1 MVELA
6 DTGGLNPPGG
16 NPVRVRVPSRAPF
29 GATSAR
35 SGASR
40 VSDVSSELDLLIDLH
55 IDAERQGPGSDD
67 VTRRA
72 IALAGLRVSSGLA
85 IADIGCGTGAST
97 LVLAEDLDAR
107 VIAVDFLPAFLER
120 LDHEAQRRGVADR
133 VATLSA
139 SMDELAFEPESFDVI
154 WSEGAI
160 YNMGFA
166 AGVRQWRA
174 FLKPGGVLA
183 VSEITWLTDQ
193 RPAELEA
200 HWAEEYPEIATAS
213 AKIGILESAGYSPIG
228 YFPLPA
234 SCWLDHYYQPMQER
248 FASFLE
254 RHGNSAGARAIVD
267 AERHEIDLYERFS
280 SFVSYGFYIATRTA
294 V

>member
-1 MVELA
+1 M
-6 DTGGLNPPGG
+6 T
-16 NPVRVRVPSRAPF
+16 
-29 GATSAR
+29 
-35 SGASR
+35 
-40 VSDVSSELDLLIDLH
+40 SELDLLIDLH

-72 IALAGLRVSSGLA
+72 VALAGLRASSGLE
-85 IADIGCGTGAST
+85 IADVGCGTGAST

-107 VIAVDFLPAFLER
+107 ITAVDLFPAFLER
-120 LDHEAQRRGVADR
+120 LDHEARQRGVVDR
-133 VATLSA
+133 ITTLAA
-139 SMDELAFEPESFDVI
+139 SMDELAFELESFDVI

-166 AGVRQWRA
+166 AGVRTWRE
-174 FLKPGGVLA
+174 FLKTGGVLA
-183 VSEITWLTDQ
+183 VSEVTWLTDQ

-213 AKIGILESAGYSPIG
+213 TKIAVLESAGYSPVG

-234 SCWLDHYYQPMQER
+234 SCWLDHYYRPMQER
-248 FASFLE
+248 FTSFLE
-254 RHGNSAGARAIVD
+254 RHGHSVEARAIVD

-280 SFVSYGFYIATRTA
+280 SFVSYGFYIARRTA
-294 V
+294 D

>member
-1 MVELA
+1 M
-6 DTGGLNPPGG
+6 T
-16 NPVRVRVPSRAPF
+16 
-29 GATSAR
+29 
-35 SGASR
+35 
-40 VSDVSSELDLLIDLH
+40 SELDLLIDLH

-72 IALAGLRVSSGLA
+72 VALAGLRVSSGLE
-85 IADIGCGTGAST
+85 IADVGCGTGAST

-107 VIAVDFLPAFLER
+107 ITAVDLFPAFLER
-120 LDHEAQRRGVADR
+120 LDHEARQRGVVDR
-133 VATLSA
+133 ITTLAA
-139 SMDELAFEPESFDVI
+139 SMDELAFELESFDVI

-166 AGVRQWRA
+166 AGVRTWRE
-174 FLKPGGVLA
+174 FLKTGGVLA
-183 VSEITWLTDQ
+183 VSEVTWLTDQ

-213 AKIGILESAGYSPIG
+213 TKIAVLESAGYSPVG

-234 SCWLDHYYQPMQER
+234 SCWLDHYYRPMQER
-248 FASFLE
+248 FTSFLE
-254 RHGNSAGARAIVD
+254 RHGHSVEARAIVD

-280 SFVSYGFYIATRTA
+280 SFVSYGFYIARRTA
-294 V
+294 D

>member
-1 MVELA
+1 M
-6 DTGGLNPPGG
+6 T
-16 NPVRVRVPSRAPF
+16 
-29 GATSAR
+29 
-35 SGASR
+35 
-40 VSDVSSELDLLIDLH
+40 SELDLLIDLH

-67 VTRRA
+67 VTRLA
-72 IALAGLRVSSGLA
+72 VALAGLGPSSGLD
-85 IADIGCGTGAST
+85 IADIGCGSGASA

-107 VIAVDFLPAFLER
+107 VTAVDFLPAFLER
-120 LDHEAQRRGVADR
+120 LDHEAQQRGLADR
-133 VATLSA
+133 ITTLAA

-166 AGVRQWRA
+166 AGVREWRE

-213 AKIGILESAGYSPIG
+213 AKIAVLESAGCSPVG

-234 SCWLDHYYQPMQER
+234 SCWLDHYYRPMQER
-248 FASFLE
+248 FTSFLE
-254 RHGNSAGARAIVD
+254 RHGHSVEARAIVD

-280 SFVSYGFYIATRTA
+280 SFVSYGFYIARRTA
-294 V
+294 D

>member
-1 MVELA
+1 M
-6 DTGGLNPPGG
+6 T
-16 NPVRVRVPSRAPF
+16 
-29 GATSAR
+29 
-35 SGASR
+35 
-40 VSDVSSELDLLIDLH
+40 SELDLLIDLH

-72 IALAGLRVSSGLA
+72 VALAGLRASSGLE
-85 IADIGCGTGAST
+85 IADVGCGTGAST

-107 VIAVDFLPAFLER
+107 ITAVDLFPAFLER
-120 LDHEAQRRGVADR
+120 LDHEARQRGVVDR
-133 VATLSA
+133 ITTLAA
-139 SMDELAFEPESFDVI
+139 SMDELAFELESFDVI

-166 AGVRQWRA
+166 AGVRTWRE
-174 FLKPGGVLA
+174 FLKTGGVLA

-213 AKIGILESAGYSPIG
+213 TKIAVLESAGYSPVG

-234 SCWLDHYYQPMQER
+234 SCWLDHYYRPMQER
-248 FASFLE
+248 FTSFLE
-254 RHGNSAGARAIVD
+254 RHGHSVEARAIVD

-280 SFVSYGFYIATRTA
+280 SFVSYGFYIARRTA
-294 V
+294 D

>member
-1 MVELA
+1 M
-6 DTGGLNPPGG
+6 T
-16 NPVRVRVPSRAPF
+16 
-29 GATSAR
+29 
-35 SGASR
+35 
-40 VSDVSSELDLLIDLH
+40 SELDLLIDLH
-55 IDAERQGPGSDD
+55 IDAERQGPGSDE

-72 IALAGLRVSSGLA
+72 ITLAGLRALSGLE
-85 IADIGCGTGAST
+85 IADIGSGTGAST
-97 LVLAEDLDAR
+97 FVLAEDLDAR
-107 VIAVDFLPAFLER
+107 VTAVDFLPAFLER
-120 LDHEAQRRGVADR
+120 LDHEARQRDVADR
-133 VATLSA
+133 ITTLSA
-139 SMDELAFEPESFDVI
+139 SMDELAFEPQSFDVI

-166 AGVRQWRA
+166 AGVRAWRE

-193 RPAELEA
+193 RPAELEM

-213 AKIGILESAGYSPIG
+213 AKIAILESAGYTPIG

-248 FASFLE
+248 FTVFLE
-254 RHGNSAGARAIVD
+254 RHGHSAGARAIVD
-267 AERHEIDLYERFS
+267 AERHEMGLYEQFS

-294 V
+294 DCAVVVPSPRV